1 MVYNPNDVN
10 FEENDNNVFVNWY
23 EVYPS
28 DGQQSGSTFD
38 AKDGTNS
45 VCIRS
50 VKAILVNETMKE
62 KIVNDLKKKT
72 KFMTRFPR
80 DPYMHAFCSSPHNIN
95 NSGYYCWRAFPQRHM
110 FASYNGFGVTPDWNS
125 IYKPL
130 PKRSDV
136 EYIANAAATSKQN
149 IVEVMFPAEHQL
161 HTGVYSLIIIAKLY
175 APGYNAQNLRTITID
190 VPNVFELVKTSQ
202 EGMDT
207 DMYID
212 VSALL
217 DKLPEDQAY
226 VPDAEDIYVRHGWVS
241 NDGENVINLNRTDDS
256 TIQVNLDSIT
266 GWYEEED
273 L

>member
-1 MVYNPNDVN
+1 
-10 FEENDNNVFVNWY
+10 
-23 EVYPS
+23 
-28 DGQQSGSTFD
+28 
-38 AKDGTNS
+38 
-45 VCIRS
+45 
-50 VKAILVNETMKE
+50 
-62 KIVNDLKKKT
+62 
-72 KFMTRFPR
+72 
-80 DPYMHAFCSSPHNIN
+80 
-95 NSGYYCWRAFPQRHM
+95 
-110 FASYNGFGVTPDWNS
+110 
-125 IYKPL
+125 
-130 PKRSDV
+130 
-136 EYIANAAATSKQN
+136 
-149 IVEVMFPAEHQL
+149 MFPAEHQL
-161 HTGVYSLIIIAKLY
+161 HTGTYSLIIIAKLY
-175 APGYNAQNLRTITID
+175 APGYNDQNLKTITVD

-226 VPDAEDIYVRHGWVS
+226 VPDAEDIYVRRGWVS